1 MFVTGVYDAIT
12 NGLNTLNGLLIP
24 AGTAFVGAGIGAMIG
39 AIGGPLGALIG
50 LVVGAVVDLGIAI
63 AQHWDEIKGATV
75 NAWNSVKEKTIEAWN
90 GIKDW
95 LITAWNS
102 IKTAASS
109 VWSSVST
116 TVSNA
121 WTTIKTNASKFMS
134 NLLDTFKTKFEKLKQ
149 TITDAISR
157 IKSAFNFDW
166 HLPSLELPHIS
177 VTYSDAPWA
186 LARFFG
192 IYSIPHLSVDWY
204 ANGGFPDAGQL
215 FIANEAGPEMVGSIG
230 GKTAV
235 ANNDQIVEAIAQGV
249 FRAVTEAMNGNSGNR
264 KQEVVI
270 YLDGKAMARRLY
282 PYNQEVAREHGGSFI
297 TG

>member
-1 MFVTGVYDAIT
+1 
-12 NGLNTLNGLLIP
+12 
-24 AGTAFVGAGIGAMIG
+24 
-39 AIGGPLGALIG
+39 
-50 LVVGAVVDLGIAI
+50 
-63 AQHWDEIKGATV
+63 
-75 NAWNSVKEKTIEAWN
+75 
-90 GIKDW
+90 
-95 LITAWNS
+95 
-102 IKTAASS
+102 
-109 VWSSVST
+109 
-116 TVSNA
+116 
-121 WTTIKTNASKFMS
+121 MS

-149 TITDAISR
+149 TVTDAISR

-235 ANNDQIVEAIAQGV
+235 ANNDQIVDGITYGVREANDDVVTAIYAVAQQIITAMREQDNRGNKS
-249 FRAVTEAMNGNSGNR
+249 FDFDRAVYEANR
-264 KQEVVI
+264 RNARI
-270 YLDGKAMARRLY
+270 YG
-282 PYNQEVAREHGGSFI
+282 
-297 TG
+297 

>member
-1 MFVTGVYDAIT
+1 
-12 NGLNTLNGLLIP
+12 
-24 AGTAFVGAGIGAMIG
+24 
-39 AIGGPLGALIG
+39 
-50 LVVGAVVDLGIAI
+50 
-63 AQHWDEIKGATV
+63 
-75 NAWNSVKEKTIEAWN
+75 
-90 GIKDW
+90 
-95 LITAWNS
+95 
-102 IKTAASS
+102 
-109 VWSSVST
+109 
-116 TVSNA
+116 
-121 WTTIKTNASKFMS
+121 MS

-149 TITDAISR
+149 TVTDAISR
-157 IKSAFNFDW
+157 IKSAFDFDW
-166 HLPSLELPHIS
+166 HLPSLKLPHIS
-177 VTYSDAPWA
+177 VSYSDAPWA